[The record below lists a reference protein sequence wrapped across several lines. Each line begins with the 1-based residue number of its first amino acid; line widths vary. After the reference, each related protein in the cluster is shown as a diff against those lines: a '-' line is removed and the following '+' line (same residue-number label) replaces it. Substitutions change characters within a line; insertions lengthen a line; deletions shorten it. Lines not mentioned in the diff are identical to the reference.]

1 MIIASRDKIP
11 KNHVENSDA
20 NASIVLYLIKTMS
33 NVYYCR
39 YVTYMK
45 IAFKEDFIGFVDSHE
60 SNYDDIMIYDGTSI
74 NLMIFWTNNFCLN
87 SNQK

>member
-1 MIIASRDKIP
+1 
-11 KNHVENSDA
+11 
-20 NASIVLYLIKTMS
+20 
-33 NVYYCR
+33 
-39 YVTYMK
+39 MK